1 MCEADVVAVMAKLK
15 RNVAHFNITEV
26 AHPAHDCLT
35 EWIVVQSS
43 GPDVSDDARVLPGS
57 APMKGM
63 QSASGSH
70 LSASQSSYSSAN
82 MIVMT
87 RRVTEGSAGS
97 GESIDMLFAFRE

>member
-15 RNVAHFNITEV
+15 RNLAPFNITEV
-26 AHPAHDCLT
+26 AHPAHECLT

-57 APMKGM
+57 ARHRLRECNR
-63 QSASGSH
+63 SAARISACCSH
-70 LSASQSSYSSAN
+70 QYSSAS

-87 RRVTEGSAGS
+87 RWVTAGSAGS
-97 GESIDMLFAFRE
+97 GECIDMV